1 MDVPSRGVFHALNR
15 RIDHAIGADR
25 LNTGTRK
32 RLRAE
37 QIRAIAQ
44 MTPVIATGAVLISLL
59 MLITT
64 WDMPG
69 FQAIVAWSAA
79 LYITLIVSMRRWF
92 SNRPDVRPKRT
103 ASREMRAVV
112 LDSFF
117 MGVIW
122 GVLPI
127 VILPSSG
134 PHLITIL
141 CIVIAGVL
149 SATSFALL
157 ILPQAALAF
166 ALPLLIGLFIG
177 EIGLDST
184 AERFTLSV
192 LLFVNALIM
201 AFICLRHARNRV
213 DHLAGEQK
221 IREQKDI
228 IGLLLKEFEDNSSDW
243 LWEFDRQG
251 RIQRV
256 SDRFANAAGLA
267 KDRLTNRDFREFL
280 RSIGHDSGALA
291 ELDQRIHERES
302 FCDIQLRVI
311 VGGIERFWRV
321 TGKPTRNEAGVFTGY
336 IGTASDITAEKNSE
350 RRISYLAHND
360 VLTGLLNRAKFTEH
374 LKQCA
379 ARLERY
385 GSPFCVLY
393 LDLDQFKA
401 VNDSRGHLAGDRLL
415 AQVSRRIRAEL
426 RETDLAA
433 RLGGDEFA
441 ILLNG
446 DCDAEGVGQ
455 LARRLV
461 ESISE
466 PYQFGEDTLII
477 GTSIGIA
484 IAPADGTR
492 PEQVLRNADLALY
505 RAKAE
510 GRGTFRF
517 FERQMDSDLRERRLL
532 ELELARALG
541 EGEFVLHYQPLVSAT
556 DNTPSGF
563 EALLR
568 WNHPLRGSV
577 PPSEFIPIAEQT
589 GLIRQIG
596 DWTIQEACRAAARW
610 PGEAGVAVNLSAKHF
625 QTSDIAAVVREAL
638 AASRLPP
645 GRLEIEITEGLLIDN
660 ADDVLAKLAEIKA
673 LGVTIALDDFGT
685 GYSSLSSL
693 LKFPFDKIKIDRSL
707 VSASSTD
714 MVSRDVL
721 RSIAALGRALKV
733 GITAEGVETQEQ
745 VDFLRDIDCAELQG
759 FYFARPLGEFDLA
772 RYFLAQFNPVPG
784 NFEMPPALEG
794 LPAQLRIAN

>member
-1 MDVPSRGVFHALNR
+1 MDVPSKGVLHALNM
-15 RIDHAIGADR
+15 RIDHATGADR
-25 LNTGTRK
+25 LNRGTRK
-32 RLRAE
+32 QLHCE
-37 QIRAIAQ
+37 QIRSIAQ
-44 MTPVIATGAVLISLL
+44 MTPVTTAGAVLISLL
-59 MLITT
+59 MLATT
-64 WDMPG
+64 WDQAG
-69 FQAIVAWSAA
+69 FPAILAWSAA
-79 LYITLIVSMRRWF
+79 LYVTLMVSMRRWF
-92 SNRPDVRPKRT
+92 RNRHDTRPMR
-103 ASREMRAVV
+103 ASAREMRAVL

-117 MGVIW
+117 MGTIW

-127 VILPSSG
+127 LILPSG
-134 PHLITIL
+134 GVHLITIL
-141 CIVIAGVL
+141 CIVTAGVF

-157 ILPQAALAF
+157 IFPQAALAF
-166 ALPLLIGLFIG
+166 ALPLIVGLFLG
-177 EIGLDST
+177 GIGLDSL
-184 AERFTLSV
+184 AERFTLSA
-192 LLFVNALIM
+192 LLLVNALIM

-213 DHLAGEQK
+213 DHLVGEQK

-243 LWEFDRQG
+243 LWEFNRHG

-256 SDRFANAAGLA
+256 SDRFANAAGIA
-267 KDRLTNRDFREFL
+267 KDRLANRDFREFL
-280 RSIGHDSGALA
+280 RLIGHDGAALA
-291 ELDQRIHERES
+291 VLDRQINERET
-302 FCDIQLRVI
+302 FCDVELRVI
-311 VGGIERFWRV
+311 VGGIERFWRL
-321 TGKPTRNEAGVFTGY
+321 TGKPTRSEAGAFTGY

-374 LKQCA
+374 LKQSA
-379 ARLERY
+379 TRLERY

-401 VNDSRGHLAGDRLL
+401 VNDSRGHLVGDRLL

-426 RETDLAA
+426 READLAA

-441 ILLNG
+441 ILLSSN
-446 DCDAEGVGQ
+446 CDVDGAGQ

-461 ESISE
+461 ESISQ
-466 PYQFGEDTLII
+466 PYQFGDDILTI

-492 PEQVLRNADLALY
+492 PDHVLRNADLALY

-517 FERQMDSDLRERRLL
+517 FERQMDSDVRERRLL

-541 EGEFVLHYQPLVSAT
+541 EGEFVLHYQPLVSA
-556 DNTPSGF
+556 DHGKLSGF

-568 WNHPLRGSV
+568 WNHPVRGPV

-610 PGEAGVAVNLSAKHF
+610 PGEIGVAVNLSAKHF
-625 QTSDIAAVVREAL
+625 QMSNIAAVVRESL
-638 AASRLPP
+638 AASQLPP
-645 GRLEIEITEGLLIDN
+645 GRLELEITEGLLIDN

-772 RYFLAQFNPVPG
+772 RYFLSQFAPATG
-784 NFEMPPALEG
+784 NFEMPPVVEG

>member
-1 MDVPSRGVFHALNR
+1 MEVPSRGVFRALNR
-15 RIDHAIGADR
+15 RIDRAIGADR
-25 LNTGTRK
+25 LSYGTRK
-32 RLRAE
+32 QLRQE
-37 QIRAIAQ
+37 QIRTIAQ
-44 MTPVIATGAVLISLL
+44 MTPVIAAGAVLISLL
-59 MLITT
+59 MLVTA

-69 FQAIVAWSAA
+69 FPAILAWSAA
-79 LYITLIVSMRRWF
+79 LCITLIVSMRRWF
-92 SNRPDVRPKRT
+92 GYRHDMRPMRA

-127 VILPSSG
+127 LILSSSG

-141 CIVIAGVL
+141 CIVIAGVF

-166 ALPLLIGLFIG
+166 ALPLLLGLLAG
-177 EIGLDST
+177 QIGLDSM
-184 AERFTLSV
+184 AERFTLCA
-192 LLFVNALIM
+192 LLLVNALIM
-201 AFICLRHARNRV
+201 AFICLRYARNRV

-243 LWEFDRQG
+243 LWEFNRHG

-256 SDRFANAAGLA
+256 SDRFAHAAGIA
-267 KDRLTNRDFREFL
+267 KDRLANRDFREFL
-280 RSIGHDSGALA
+280 RSIGHDGGALA
-291 ELDQRIHERES
+291 ELDRQINERGT
-302 FCDIQLRVI
+302 FCDVELRVV
-311 VGGIERFWRV
+311 VGGIERFWKL
-321 TGKPTRNEAGVFTGY
+321 TGKPAHDEAGVFIGY

-379 ARLERY
+379 TRLERY

-401 VNDSRGHLAGDRLL
+401 VNDSRGHLIGDRLL
-415 AQVSRRIRAEL
+415 EQVSRRIRAEL

-441 ILLNG
+441 ILLNSN
-446 DCDAEGVGQ
+446 CDADGAGQ

-466 PYQFGEDTLII
+466 PYQFGEDTLTI
-477 GTSIGIA
+477 GTNIGIA

-492 PEQVLRNADLALY
+492 PDHVLRNADLALY

-517 FERQMDSDLRERRLL
+517 FERQMDSDVRERRLL

-541 EGEFVLHYQPLVSAT
+541 EGEFVLHYQPLVSAS

-568 WNHPLRGSV
+568 WNHPVRGPV

-610 PGEAGVAVNLSAKHF
+610 PGEVGVAVNLSAKHF
-625 QTSDIAAVVREAL
+625 QTSNVATVVREAL
-638 AASRLPP
+638 AASRSPP
-645 GRLEIEITEGLLIDN
+645 SRLELEITEGLLIDH

-721 RSIAALGRALKV
+721 RSIAALARALKV
-733 GITAEGVETQEQ
+733 GITTEGVETQEQ

-784 NFEMPPALEG
+784 NFEMLPILED
-794 LPAQLRIAN
+794 LPTQLRIAN